1 MAKQIGRFDAIVV
14 GARIAGCVTAA
25 ALAQLGWS
33 ILLIERARFPRP
45 TLSTHLFFSDTLHA
59 FQRAGLLEPVLR
71 IGAPRLRWLRFPYV
85 AAPFPESGEF
95 DFALCIRRD
104 VLDTALFETV
114 RSLSN
119 VTALTS
125 ARVTAVRR
133 VDDRRWDVVVETTS
147 EEWLASAPLVIGAD
161 GKDSIVARQ
170 VGAPVL
176 QEIPPLFAWYY
187 TYVDDLPWDSDL
199 AALAYRGDY
208 PEIGAEYA
216 AAFLFPCDAGLT
228 LVGYGVEHRAFP
240 AFRRDVT
247 HHFFAGLRRIPEVW
261 ERFAA
266 ARQVAPIRGTGHL
279 PNFLRQASGT
289 GWALVGDAGCHQDPH
304 SVQGMGNAARSAWL
318 LAEELARVQTEG
330 IDLQQAL
337 ARYASRRDDDLLPMF
352 AFTTFELR
360 RRLPDDIWERFEA
373 RTREDP
379 HLASLRVAAMV
390 HAIHPATVYTP
401 ERVVSL
407 ANGEAVLPLHSA

>member
-1 MAKQIGRFDAIVV
+1 MAKQIGRFDAIIV

-25 ALAQLGWS
+25 ALAQRGWS
-33 ILLIERARFPRP
+33 ILLVERAQFPRP

-59 FQRAGLLEPVLR
+59 LQRAGLLEPILR
-71 IGAPRLRWLRFPYV
+71 IGAPRIRWLRFPYV
-85 AAPFPESGEF
+85 AAPFPASKGF
-95 DFALCIRRD
+95 DFALCIRRE
-104 VLDTALFETV
+104 VLDTLLFEAV

-119 VTALTS
+119 VTALTG
-125 ARVTAVRR
+125 ARVTAVRQ
-133 VDDRRWDVVVETTS
+133 VDDRRWDVVVATTS
-147 EEWLASAPLVIGAD
+147 GEWLTSAPLVIGAD
-161 GKDSIVARQ
+161 GRDSTVARQ
-170 VGAPVL
+170 VRAPVL
-176 QEIPPLFAWYY
+176 AYIPPLFAWYY
-187 TYVDDLPWDSDL
+187 TYVDGLPWDGDV

-208 PEIGAEYA
+208 PDIGAEYA

-228 LVGYGVEHRAFP
+228 LVGYGVEHRAFS

-247 HHFFAGLRRIPEVW
+247 QHFVAGLRRIPEVW
-261 ERFAA
+261 ERFAS
-266 ARQVAPIRGTGHL
+266 ARRVAPIRGTGRL
-279 PNFLRQASGT
+279 PNFLRQASGS

-337 ARYASRRDDDLLPMF
+337 ARYARRRDDDLLPLF

-360 RRLPDDIWERFEA
+360 RQLPDDIWERFEA

-379 HLASLRVAAMV
+379 DLASLRVAAMV
-390 HAIHPATVYTP
+390 HAVHPATVYTP
-401 ERVVSL
+401 ERVTSI
-407 ANGEAVLPLHSA
+407 ANGAVIPPLQPA